1 MSSGEITA
9 EQVQA
14 FLAELGYT
22 IPCTIL
28 DPILCRVNAILD
40 CLVAAGYDPCTQ
52 QLILMY
58 AAALMAASS
67 GARRIKSQGAP
78 NGASRSFDYG
88 EDSLT
93 WLRESLESMDTAGCT
108 KSLPITTG
116 GSVGYFRVL
125 GG

>member
-1 MSSGEITA
+1 MSSGGVTA
-9 EQVQA
+9 DQVKT

-22 IPCTIL
+22 IPDAIL
-28 DPILCRVNAILD
+28 DPILCRVNSILD

-52 QLILMY
+52 KLILMY

-93 WLRESLESMDTAGCT
+93 WLQKSMEKMDTAGCT
-108 KSLPITTG
+108 KNLPITTG